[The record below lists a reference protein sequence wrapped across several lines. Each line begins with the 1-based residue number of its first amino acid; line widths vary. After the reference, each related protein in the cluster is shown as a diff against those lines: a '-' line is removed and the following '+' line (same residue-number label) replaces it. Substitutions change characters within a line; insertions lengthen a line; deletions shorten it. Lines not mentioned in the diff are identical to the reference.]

1 MLWAYSTPL
10 IIKGLNWVLMFFPK
24 SKWGQIPHCPHMFHR
39 ACRQARMGGCR
50 VAHFV
55 VRRHAQHAG
64 GGDAGDAVSSPDVG
78 CGV

>member
-1 MLWAYSTPL
+1 
-10 IIKGLNWVLMFFPK
+10 
-24 SKWGQIPHCPHMFHR
+24 
-39 ACRQARMGGCR
+39 MGGCR

-78 CGV
+78 CRVF

>member
-1 MLWAYSTPL
+1 
-10 IIKGLNWVLMFFPK
+10 
-24 SKWGQIPHCPHMFHR
+24 
-39 ACRQARMGGCR
+39 MGGCR

-78 CGV
+78 CGVLRDFLGVLKDLSEDFNQINLLCFINETVIT